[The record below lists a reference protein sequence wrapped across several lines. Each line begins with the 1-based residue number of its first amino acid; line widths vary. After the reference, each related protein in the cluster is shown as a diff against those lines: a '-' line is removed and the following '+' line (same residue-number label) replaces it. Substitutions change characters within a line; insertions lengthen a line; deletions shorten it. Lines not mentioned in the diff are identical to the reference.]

1 MAAAGLP
8 GAAPAPTFAGMT
20 QTAAL
25 PARGVI
31 EIGGE
36 DRVTFLQG
44 LVSNDVAAA
53 APGRA
58 VWTALLT
65 PQGKW
70 LADFFI
76 LADGGLAVSGLADG
90 GPADDRP
97 ADGGRLLLECERA
110 QVAMLVPRLARFRL
124 RSKVTVAARDDLS
137 VFVAW
142 GGPPPEADVAAPDPR
157 LPDAGWRMLST
168 APLETNATA
177 ADWDLHRLRL
187 GLPDG
192 SADLEAEKTILLEA
206 GFDELNGVAWDKGC
220 YMGQELTARTKY
232 RGLVKRRL
240 VPVTVDGP
248 LPTPGTPVLRDGAE
262 VGTMRSGRDALGL
275 AVLRLEALRGDLTC
289 GEARLTPH
297 IPDWMRLPEAVS

>member
-1 MAAAGLP
+1 
-8 GAAPAPTFAGMT
+8 MT
-20 QTAAL
+20 HTAAL

-36 DRVTFLQG
+36 DRVAFLQG

-76 LADGGLAVSGLADG
+76 LAAAD
-90 GPADDRP
+90 
-97 ADGGRLLLECERA
+97 RLLLDCERA
-110 QVAMLVPRLARFRL
+110 QIEMLVTRLGRFRL
-124 RSKVTVAARDDLS
+124 RSKVTITPQDGLA

-142 GGPPPEADVAAPDPR
+142 DGAPPPAHIAAPDPR
-157 LPDAGWRMLST
+157 LPDAGWRLLSASPIT
-168 APLETNATA
+168 TNATA

-192 SADLEAEKTILLEA
+192 SADMEAEKSVLLEA
-206 GFDELNGVAWDKGC
+206 GFDELAGVAWDKGC

-240 VPVTVDGP
+240 VPVTIEGR
-248 LPTPGTPVLRDGAE
+248 LPALGTPILNDGIE
-262 VGTMRSGRDALGL
+262 VGTMRSGRDGLGL
-275 AVLRLEALRGDLTC
+275 AVIRLAALNLPLTSGD
-289 GEARLTPH
+289 ARLTPQ
-297 IPDWMRLPEAVS
+297 IPAWMRLPEAVP